1 MKKYFLLIWFVLIAQ
16 TGLLAQAKISF
27 KVITGTLT
35 GNQNIFIAGSN
46 QELGN
51 WNADKVKLDKINDT
65 TWSKTFYFEIG
76 ETIEFKFTLGSWENE
91 ALNENDKIPANSV
104 VKILKDTSFVFR
116 VLKWGSSK
124 NKISGQV
131 TGNVRYH
138 KNFKGRNLL
147 SRDIIVWLPPDYD
160 SSAERYYPVLYLQ
173 DGQNIFDPATSA
185 FGGDWQ
191 IDETTDSLIKSESI
205 QSIIIVGIYNTQ
217 NRSMEYDNTELGH
230 TYLKFIIEE
239 LKPFI
244 DRNYN
249 TLPDKQNTAIAGS
262 SSGGLISF
270 IMTWENPDVFS
281 KAACLSTPFKI
292 SNIDYVAPVKTYSG
306 ARKNIKLYID
316 NGGIGLEQQLQ
327 PGIDEIIAALKHQ
340 GYIENKDF
348 LWINEQTA
356 EHNESAWAKRVYR
369 FLEFLF
375 PVHE

>member
-1 MKKYFLLIWFVLIAQ
+1 MKKYFLIIWFVLIAQ

-104 VKILKDTSFVFR
+104 VKILKDTSIVFR

-124 NKISGQV
+124 TKISGKV

-185 FGGDWQ
+185 FGIDWQ
-191 IDETTDSLIKSESI
+191 MDETADSLIKSKSI

-327 PGIDEIIAALKHQ
+327 PGIDEIIAALKHK

-348 LWINEQTA
+348 LWINEQAA
-356 EHNESAWAKRVYR
+356 EHNESAWAKRVYK

-375 PVHE
+375 PVQE

>member
-1 MKKYFLLIWFVLIAQ
+1 MKKYFLLIWFISFAQ
-16 TGLLAQAKISF
+16 IGLLAQAKINIQ
-27 KVITGTLT
+27 VITGTLT
-35 GNQNIFIAGSN
+35 GDKNIFIAGSN

-51 WNADKVKLDKINDT
+51 WNADKIKLDKINDT
-65 TWSKTFYFEIG
+65 TWSRTFYFEIG
-76 ETIEFKFTLGSWENE
+76 KTIEFKFTLGSWENE
-91 ALNENDKIPANSV
+91 ALDQNDKIPANFV
-104 VKILKDTSFVFR
+104 IKILKDTSLVFG
-116 VLKWGSSK
+116 VNKWGSSK
-124 NKISGQV
+124 TKISGQV

-160 SSAERYYPVLYLQ
+160 SLADRYYPVLYMQ
-173 DGQNIFDPATSA
+173 DGQNIIDPATSA
-185 FGGDWQ
+185 FGVDWQ
-191 IDETTDSLIKSESI
+191 IDETADSLIKSKSI

-217 NRSMEYDNTELGH
+217 KRSKEYDDTELGH

-239 LKPFI
+239 LKPYI

-249 TLPDKQNTAIAGS
+249 TLPDRKNTAIAGS

-270 IMTWENPDVFS
+270 IMVWENDDVFS

-292 SNIDYVAPVKTYSG
+292 SKMDYVAPVRTYSG
-306 ARKNIKLYID
+306 ARKNIKVYLD

-327 PGIDEIIAALKHQ
+327 PGIDEIISTLKYQ

-348 LWINEQTA
+348 LWFNDQSA

-375 PVHE
+375 PVQE